1 MVFPGVKIICF
12 VRSAAHEQLSLF
24 FGSPAAYVFHQFLTK
39 RKALFLCLVGNGTVT
54 PYRLPLLLEEALSK
68 GFQRLLDFPSA
79 ATGKEKD
86 SRFSFDSLA

>member
-24 FGSPAAYVFHQFLTK
+24 FGSPVAYGFHKFLAE
-39 RKALFLCLVGNGTVT
+39 REALFLRFVGNGTVT

-68 GFQRLLDFPSA
+68 GFQRLLDFPAA

-86 SRFSFDSLA
+86 SRFSFDRLA